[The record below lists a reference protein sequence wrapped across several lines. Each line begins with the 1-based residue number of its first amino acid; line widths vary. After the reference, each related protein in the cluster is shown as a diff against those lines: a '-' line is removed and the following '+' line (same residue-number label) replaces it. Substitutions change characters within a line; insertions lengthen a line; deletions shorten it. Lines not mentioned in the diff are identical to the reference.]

1 MASRQQAAVTT
12 GIGRVAREVLAVGAG
27 LGALIGAASVLA
39 NTVIPGG
46 RGVKPEHLVCL
57 SVYCAESVCPGP
69 MPWGGSAESFYCRD
83 RYTNERC
90 FCVENCGCPL
100 NH

>member
-1 MASRQQAAVTT
+1 MASRQHAAVTT

-39 NTVIPGG
+39 NMVVPGG
-46 RGVKPEHLVCL
+46 KGFKPEHLVCL
-57 SVYCAESVCPGP
+57 SVYCAESRCF
-69 MPWGGSAESFYCRD
+69 GGGCSGTSLSTYCRD
-83 RYTNERC
+83 RYTNELC
-90 FCVENCGCPL
+90 FCVCSCQCPP